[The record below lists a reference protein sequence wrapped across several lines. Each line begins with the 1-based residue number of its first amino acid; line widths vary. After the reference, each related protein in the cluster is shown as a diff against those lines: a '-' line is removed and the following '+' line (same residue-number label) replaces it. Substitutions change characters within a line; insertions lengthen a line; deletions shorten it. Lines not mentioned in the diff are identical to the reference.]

1 MSRLVDKVI
10 RLCESRG
17 FSVESRVESSLGTT
31 CTYQFGPLGTELR
44 RNLRHAWWFD
54 VVRSKGN
61 VYGFET
67 TNELLTQTPYQT
79 PTTSERTARLS
90 EKYSDIL
97 TQLFRVVP
105 GIKLPF
111 GTAWNRKYFRKPES
125 DNYILR
131 YLIFCW
137 SSGDFAITSRQVW

>member
-1 MSRLVDKVI
+1 MSRSLVDKVI
-10 RLCESRG
+10 RLCETRG
-17 FSVESRVESSLGTT
+17 FSVESRVESLLGTT

-67 TNELLTQTPYQT
+67 TNELITQAPYET
-79 PTTSERTARLS
+79 STTSERTAARLS
-90 EKYSDIL
+90 ENASTL
-97 TQLFRVVP
+97 TQLFRVIP
-105 GIKLPF
+105 GINLPF
-111 GTAWNRKYFRKPES
+111 GAAWNRKYFGKPES

-131 YLIFCW
+131 YLIFC
-137 SSGDFAITSRQVW
+137 